1 MFPEKRRPRTF
12 GPDSDSLAPRSSGES
27 DSFLLYS
34 IHIPRACIER
44 KLITHTYTYT
54 YTHNHIYITRIN
66 SRITPRVMRIVT
78 HVQAHVHVFC
88 QLLSLRRWCM
98 EPSTFSPL
106 SLSFFSLVVLW
117 LDLLL
122 TLTAE
127 TLKIAFAC
135 SPFVDGLRGESNREI
150 FPESSS
156 LHARVSNRQIAAVG
170 KIIVYPRTSEI
181 IRTKGTNARRNV
193 LQRLII
199 RNKSAI
205 IYNNQR
211 K

>member
-1 MFPEKRRPRTF
+1 MTVISIIWSQDPLIPNSDLRRFVLFHRNVNRAIKRWSWKRAESLAKRFLKWCFMFLFPEKRRPRTF
-12 GPDSDSLAPRSSGES
+12 GPDSDSLAPWSSGES

-54 YTHNHIYITRIN
+54 YTHNYIYITRIN

-78 HVQAHVHVFC
+78 HIQAHVHIFC

-117 LDLLL
+117 L
-122 TLTAE
+122 
-127 TLKIAFAC
+127 ISC
-135 SPFVDGLRGESNREI
+135 SP
-150 FPESSS
+150 
-156 LHARVSNRQIAAVG
+156 
-170 KIIVYPRTSEI
+170 
-181 IRTKGTNARRNV
+181 
-193 LQRLII
+193 
-199 RNKSAI
+199 
-205 IYNNQR
+205 
-211 K
+211 